1 MSRIVPRTCT
11 ELQAGNASADA
22 SRRPAD
28 AGQPLERFR
37 STPAYVLLGD
47 PGAGKTTAFQC
58 ECAALG
64 DAAMY
69 VTARDFL
76 TFAPDD
82 HPEWRGK
89 TLFIDG
95 LDECRAGT
103 QDKRTPF
110 DKIRRQLDKLGRPPF
125 RLSCRTADWL
135 GTNDRQHLASVT
147 PQGSEVTVL
156 RLDPLT
162 DEDAKT
168 VLAARPGITDPDAFI
183 SEAGARGLD
192 GLLSNPQ
199 SLGLLASVVAQN
211 GTWPQSRRQT
221 FEEACRQLA
230 AEHNQEHRAAGP
242 PPEVEAALD
251 AAGRLCAML
260 LITGGAGFTADPG
273 HPDGD
278 YLDPDECASDP
289 CAPHDRYNRNALLQA
304 LSTQLFAAGTERR
317 FIPIHRHL
325 AEFLGARHLARL
337 IADGLPARRVLA
349 LITGEDGGVVTV
361 LRGLAAWLAALC
373 KGARRDL
380 IERDPIGVVVYGDV
394 HDYTTDEKRT
404 LLEALR
410 PEAAARLE
418 NVAWAGAVVGSLV
431 TPDLEPVLRNA
442 LKPPLDE
449 PFFAAFVLSALM
461 HGTPLPGLTDLLLE
475 LVYQRHRGV
484 QLPSVAL
491 DAFLHNCPDQD
502 RRDRTLERILA
513 DLNHGRLSDWNSELL
528 GTALTALYPRRVTAS
543 EIWQCLPATN
553 LQHRFGPGYS
563 FWRHHLIERS
573 SDSDIEALLDALVT
587 RFSDIK
593 PALRGLRMEG
603 VPLMLL
609 ARGVERR
616 GDTLDSARLC
626 DWMGLDIKPTA
637 PERNIAAV
645 RRIGTWL
652 EGRPHRLKEVIAETE
667 RRSADRAKTPRSLV
681 DKIRYGAEFPPDYGL
696 WCLRQAVTAT
706 SLPWIKYYLRQSCD
720 ALAHKIHDRGLT
732 LELMF
737 ERTGDAPVVRRILE
751 QEILVCGGVR
761 EILQDIQEQ
770 RNYQKNYRQ
779 ERKRR
784 HGEWIA
790 YVRSNVAELRAG
802 RGALHILYL
811 IANAHYGLLS
821 EVSGESPEKR
831 IRKLFRGDDSL
842 IEAAF
847 SGIRGTINRSD
858 LPGIDQIVE
867 LTGSDQ
873 EYRIGLPFQAALDL
887 EPERRLND
895 RQARTALAFH
905 YSTAL
910 RLRTQSPEWYR
921 TLLARD
927 PATVADMLVKCVAA
941 GLRNGTQDS
950 SLVYLLIEEDHAGV
964 ARLVVLPL
972 LRRFPL
978 RCTVPQL
985 RILDY
990 LLHAALRY
998 VDRLRFQELIADRL
1012 SRASMTVAQ
1021 RVHWLAMG
1029 VIVASDTYLE
1039 PLQELVQR
1047 REQRITHLVDFLAT
1061 AGPEIE
1067 GLRAPALKYLIGLL
1081 GSTVGRWT
1089 ARDSDSQLMPG
1100 SASSCVDQMI
1110 QRLAILPEPEAGA
1123 ALDELASDTA
1133 LSFWRATLDQ
1143 AGDRRR
1149 VLRRDAGYRHPGAA
1163 QVGSTLRNGPPANP
1177 GDLAALI
1184 TDRIDELAVRIR
1196 TANTNDWRQYW
1207 NVDPKNERPCGP
1219 KSENSCRDAL
1229 LSDLRQ
1235 ILPPEVDAQPE
1246 GAYANDRRADV
1257 RISCGG
1263 FHVPVE
1269 AKRTSHRDLWSA
1281 IHRQLIEQYAND
1293 PATGGYGIYLVFW
1306 FETKDTPRP
1315 PGGGVPPD
1323 RPDVLRE
1330 QLEALLAEDERRRIS
1345 VRVIDVSAPPR
1356 CRQPPPAGRSVLGLP
1371 VLPSPRQ
1378 GSLSGGV
1385 VQDAGA

>member
-1 MSRIVPRTCT
+1 MNHIVTRTCT
-11 ELQAGNASADA
+11 ELPAANASADA
-22 SRRPAD
+22 SRSPAD
-28 AGQPLERFR
+28 AGQPLECFR

-47 PGAGKTTAFQC
+47 PGAGKTTAFKR

-64 DAAMY
+64 DAACY

-82 HPEWRGK
+82 HPEWQGK

-95 LDECRAGT
+95 LDESRAGT
-103 QDKRTPF
+103 PDKRTPF
-110 DKIRRQLDKLGRPPF
+110 DHIRGQLDKLGRPPF

-147 PQGSEVTVL
+147 PQRSAVTVL

-162 DEDAKT
+162 ADDAKA
-168 VLAARPGITDPDAFI
+168 VLAARQGITDPDAFI
-183 SEAGARGLD
+183 GEAGARGLN

-199 SLGLLASVVAQN
+199 SLDLLASVVAQN

-230 AEHNQEHRAAGP
+230 AEHNEEHRSAGQP
-242 PPEVEAALD
+242 PDVVAALD

-260 LITGGAGFTADPG
+260 LITGSAGFTADQD

-289 CAPHDRYNRNALLQA
+289 CAPHDRYNRTALLQA
-304 LSTQLFAAGTERR
+304 LSTKLFAAGTERR
-317 FIPIHRHL
+317 FVPIHRHL

-349 LITGEDGGVVTV
+349 LISGEDGGVVTQ

-373 KGARRDL
+373 KDARRDL
-380 IERDPIGVVVYGDV
+380 IEHDPIGVVLYGDV
-394 HDYTTDEKRT
+394 HDFTTDEKRA

-410 PEAAARLE
+410 REAAGLGD
-418 NVAWAGAVVGSLV
+418 VAWAAPAVSALI
-431 TPDLEPVLRNA
+431 TPDLEPALRDA

-449 PFFAAFVLSALM
+449 PFFAAFVLAALIS
-461 HGTPLPGLTDLLLE
+461 GTPLPGLTDLLLE
-475 LVYQRHRGV
+475 LVYQRRGGV
-484 QLPSVAL
+484 HLPSVAL
-491 DAFLHNCPDQD
+491 AAFLHNCPDEAC
-502 RRDRTLERILA
+502 RDQKLEQLLA
-513 DLNHGRLSDWNSELL
+513 DLHDGRLSDRNGELL
-528 GTALTALYPRRVTAS
+528 DTALTALYPRRVTAS
-543 EIWQCLPATN
+543 NIWQYLPATN
-553 LQHRFGPGYS
+553 LRHPFGPGYS

-573 SDSDIEALLDALVT
+573 SDSNIEALLDALVT
-587 RFSDIK
+587 RRNDLI
-593 PALRGLRMEG
+593 PALKLLGMEK

-609 ARGVERR
+609 ACGVERR
-616 GDTLDSARLC
+616 GDTLDAARLC
-626 DWMGLDIKPTA
+626 DWLSLVIKPTA
-637 PERNIAAV
+637 PGRNIAV

-652 EGRPHRLKEVIAETE
+652 ERRPHRLKEIIVETE
-667 RRSADRAKTPRSLV
+667 RRSADRAKTPRSLI

-696 WCLRQAVTAT
+696 WCLQQAVTAT
-706 SLPWIKYYLRQSCD
+706 SPPWIRYYLHESRD
-720 ALAHKIHDRGLT
+720 ALACNTHDRGLT
-732 LELMF
+732 LEVMF

-751 QEILVCGGVR
+751 QEMLVCRVR
-761 EILQDIQEQ
+761 ETLKEDLQEQ
-770 RNYQKNYRQ
+770 QRYHQEQ
-779 ERKRR
+779 ERY

-802 RGALHILYL
+802 RGAPDVLLQ
-811 IANAHYGLLS
+811 IAAAYYDALS
-821 EVSGESPEKR
+821 AVSGDSPEDR
-831 IRKLFRGDDSL
+831 IRNLFRDEESL

-847 SGIRGTINRSD
+847 SGIRGTISRGD

-867 LTGSDQ
+867 LTGSDRV
-873 EYRIGLPFQAALDL
+873 YRLGLPFQAALDL

-895 RQARTALAFH
+895 RQARQALAFH
-905 YSTAL
+905 YSTSPAL
-910 RLRTQSPEWYR
+910 RPRTQSHEWYR

-927 PATVADMLVKCVAA
+927 PATVADVLVKCVAA
-941 GLRNGTQDS
+941 GLRNGTQDA
-950 SLVYLLIEEDHAGV
+950 SLVHLLLEEDHACV
-964 ARLVVLPL
+964 ARLAALLPL
-972 LRRFPL
+972 LQRFPL

-985 RILDY
+985 QILDC

-998 VDRLRFQELIADRL
+998 VDRLRFQEIIAERL

-1029 VIVASDTYLE
+1029 VIAAPDTYLE
-1039 PLQELVQR
+1039 QLQELVVQR
-1047 REQRITHLVDFLAT
+1047 REQRITHLVNFLAT
-1061 AGPEIE
+1061 ARPDIE
-1067 GLRAPALKYLIGLL
+1067 RLRAPALKYLIGLL
-1081 GSTVGRWT
+1081 GSTVGRWM
-1089 ARDSDSQLMPG
+1089 ARDSYFQSMRLG
-1100 SASSCVDQMI
+1100 SASSCVNKMI
-1110 QRLAILPEPEAGA
+1110 QRLSILPEPEAGA

-1133 LSFWRATLDQ
+1133 LSFWHATLHQ
-1143 AGDRRR
+1143 AGDRQR

-1184 TDRIDELAVRIR
+1184 TDRIDELAGRIR
-1196 TANTNDWRQYW
+1196 TANTDDWRQYW
-1207 NVDPKNERPCGP
+1207 NVDQYERPCGP
-1219 KSENSCRDAL
+1219 KPENSCRDAL

-1246 GAYANDRRADV
+1246 GAYANDRRSDV
-1257 RISCGG
+1257 RIGCRG

-1269 AKRTSHRDLWSA
+1269 AKRNSHRDLWSA
-1281 IHRQLIEQYAND
+1281 IHGQLIEQYAND

-1306 FETKDTPRP
+1306 FGTQDTPRP
-1315 PGGGVPPD
+1315 PDGGVPPN
-1323 RPDVLRE
+1323 RPGALRE
-1330 QLEALLAEDERRRIS
+1330 RLEALLTEDERRRIS

-1356 CRQPPPAGRSVLGLP
+1356 
-1371 VLPSPRQ
+1371 
-1378 GSLSGGV
+1378 
-1385 VQDAGA
+1385 

>member
-11 ELQAGNASADA
+11 ELPAANASADA
-22 SRRPAD
+22 SRSPAD

-95 LDECRAGT
+95 LDESRAGT

-135 GTNDRQHLASVT
+135 GTNDRRHLASVT
-147 PQGSEVTVL
+147 PQRSAVTVL

-162 DEDAKT
+162 DADAKT
-168 VLAARPGITDPDAFI
+168 VLAARQGITDPDAFI

-260 LITGGAGFTADPG
+260 LITGGSGFTADPG

-278 YLDPDECASDP
+278 YPDPECASDP
-289 CAPHDRYNRNALLQA
+289 CAPHDRYNRNALLPA
-304 LSTQLFAAGTERR
+304 LSTKLFAAGTERR

-325 AEFLGARHLARL
+325 AEFLGSRHLARL

-361 LRGLAAWLAALC
+361 LRGLAAWLATLC
-373 KGARRDL
+373 KDARRDL
-380 IERDPIGVVVYGDV
+380 TERDPIGVVLYGDI
-394 HDYTTDEKRT
+394 HDFTNDEKRT

-410 PEAAARLE
+410 REAAGLGD
-418 NVAWAGAVVGSLV
+418 VAWAASAVSSLI
-431 TPDLEPVLRNA
+431 TPDLAPVLRRA

-449 PFFAAFVLSALM
+449 PFFATFVLSALT
-461 HGTPLPGLTDLLLE
+461 HGTPIPELAGLLLE
-475 LVYQRHRGV
+475 LVYQRHRWF
-484 QLPSVAL
+484 QFPSWAL
-491 DAFLHNCPDQD
+491 DAFLHNCPDEAL
-502 RRDRTLERILA
+502 RDRTLERILA
-513 DLNHGRLSDWNSELL
+513 DLNDGRISDWNSELL
-528 GTALTALYPRRVTAS
+528 GTALTALYPRRITAS
-543 EIWQCLPATN
+543 EIWQYLLATN

-573 SDSDIEALLDALVT
+573 SDSDIEALLDALGT
-587 RFSDIK
+587 RRNDLQ
-593 PALRGLRMEG
+593 PALKRLGMED

-609 ARGVERR
+609 ARGIERR

-626 DWMGLDIKPTA
+626 DWLGLDMKPTA
-637 PERNIAAV
+637 PGRNIDAV
-645 RRIGTWL
+645 RRIGDWL
-652 EGRPHRLKEVIAETE
+652 ERRPHRLKEVIVETE
-667 RRSADRAKTPRSLV
+667 RRSADRAKTPRFLV
-681 DKIRYGAEFPPDYGL
+681 DKVRYGAESPDYGL
-696 WCLRQAVTAT
+696 WCLQQAVTAT
-706 SLPWIKYYLRQSCD
+706 SRPWIRYYLRQSCD
-720 ALAHKIHDRGLT
+720 ALARNTHDRGLT

-737 ERTGDAPVVRRILE
+737 ERTRDAPVVRRILE
-751 QEILVCGGVR
+751 REMLVCHVR

-770 RNYQKNYRQ
+770 QGYHEKQ
-779 ERKRR
+779 ERY

-802 RGALHILYL
+802 RGALDVLL
-811 IANAHYGLLS
+811 QIAAAYYDVLP
-821 EVSGESPEKR
+821 EVLGDSPEER
-831 IRKLFRGDDSL
+831 IRNLLRDEESL

-847 SGIRGTINRSD
+847 SGIRGIISRGD

-905 YSTAL
+905 YSTPPAL
-910 RLRTQSPEWYR
+910 RPRTQSPEWYR

-927 PATVADMLVKCVAA
+927 PTTVADMLVKCVAA
-941 GLRNGTQDS
+941 GLRNGTQDA

-964 ARLVVLPL
+964 ARRAALPL

-998 VDRLRFQELIADRL
+998 IDRLRFQKLIAERL
-1012 SRASMTVAQ
+1012 SRTSMTVAQ

-1039 PLQELVQR
+1039 QLQELVQR

-1061 AGPEIE
+1061 ARPDIE

-1089 ARDSDSQLMPG
+1089 ARDADPQLMTPG

-1123 ALDELASDTA
+1123 AALDELASDTA
-1133 LSFWRATLDQ
+1133 LSFWHATLNQ
-1143 AGDRRR
+1143 AGDRQR

-1207 NVDPKNERPCGP
+1207 NVDQYQRPGKPKPED
-1219 KSENSCRDAL
+1219 SCRDAL

-1235 ILPPEVDAQPE
+1235 NLPPEVDAQPE

-1281 IHRQLIEQYAND
+1281 IHRQLIERYAND

-1306 FETKDTPRP
+1306 FGTQDTPRP
-1315 PGGGVPPD
+1315 PGGGAAPD
-1323 RPDVLRE
+1323 RPDALRE
-1330 QLEALLAEDERRRIS
+1330 QLEALLTEDERRRIS
-1345 VRVIDVSAPPR
+1345 VRVIDVSEPPR
-1356 CRQPPPAGRSVLGLP
+1356 
-1371 VLPSPRQ
+1371 
-1378 GSLSGGV
+1378 
-1385 VQDAGA
+1385 

>member
-11 ELQAGNASADA
+11 ELSTVNASADA
-22 SRRPAD
+22 SRGPAD
-28 AGQPLERFR
+28 AGQSLERFR
-37 STPAYVLLGD
+37 SIHAYVLLGD
-47 PGAGKTTAFQC
+47 PGAGKTTAFKR

-64 DAAMY
+64 DEAMY

-76 TFAPDD
+76 TFAPAD

-103 QDKRTPF
+103 PDKRTPF
-110 DKIRRQLDKLGRPPF
+110 DHIRGRLDKLGRPRF

-162 DEDAKT
+162 AADAKT
-168 VLAARPGITDPDAFI
+168 VLAARPGITDPDTFI
-183 SEAGARGLD
+183 GEAGARGLD

-199 SLGLLASVVAQN
+199 SLDLLAKVVAQN

-221 FEEACRQLA
+221 FERACRQLA
-230 AEHNQEHRAAGP
+230 AEHNQEHRAAGQP
-242 PPEVEAALD
+242 PDVGAALD

-260 LITGGAGFTADPG
+260 LITGGAGFTADPD

-278 YLDPDECASDP
+278 YPDLGQCASDP
-289 CAPHDRYNRNALLQA
+289 CAPHDRYNRTALLQA
-304 LSTQLFAAGTERR
+304 LSTKLFEARTERR

-337 IADGLPARRVLA
+337 IDAGLPARRVLA
-349 LITGEDGGVVTV
+349 LISGEDGGVVTQ

-373 KGARRDL
+373 KVARRDL
-380 IERDPIGVVVYGDV
+380 IERDPIGVVLYGDV
-394 HDYTTDEKRT
+394 HDFTTDEKRA

-410 PEAAARLE
+410 REAAGLGE
-418 NVAWAGAVVGSLV
+418 VAWAAPAVSALI
-431 TPDLEPVLRNA
+431 TPDLEPALRDA

-449 PFFAAFVLSALM
+449 PFFAAFVLVALIS
-461 HGTPLPGLTDLLLE
+461 GTPLPGLTDFLLE
-475 LVYQRHRGV
+475 LVYQRRGGV

-491 DAFLHNCPDQD
+491 AAFLHNCPDEAC
-502 RRDRTLERILA
+502 RDQKLEQLLA
-513 DLNHGRLSDWNSELL
+513 DLHDGRLSDRNGELL
-528 GTALTALYPRRVTAS
+528 DTALTALYPRLVTAS
-543 EIWQCLPATN
+543 EIWQYLPATN
-553 LQHRFGPGYS
+553 LRHPFGLGYS

-573 SDSDIEALLDALVT
+573 SDSDIEALLDALIT
-587 RFSDIK
+587 RRNDLL
-593 PALRGLRMEG
+593 PALKLLGMED

-609 ARGVERR
+609 ACGVERR
-616 GDTLDSARLC
+616 GDTLDAARLC
-626 DWMGLDIKPTA
+626 DWLSIDIKPTA
-637 PERNIAAV
+637 PGRNIAV

-652 EGRPHRLKEVIAETE
+652 ERRPHRLKEIIVETE

-681 DKIRYGAEFPPDYGL
+681 DKIRYGAEYPPDYGL
-696 WCLRQAVTAT
+696 WCLQQAVTAT
-706 SLPWIKYYLRQSCD
+706 SPPWIRYYLRQSRD
-720 ALAHKIHDRGLT
+720 ALARNTHHRGLT
-732 LELMF
+732 LEVMF

-751 QEILVCGGVR
+751 QEMLVCRVR
-761 EILQDIQEQ
+761 ETLKEDLQEQ
-770 RNYQKNYRQ
+770 RRYHQEQ
-779 ERKRR
+779 ERY

-802 RGALHILYL
+802 RGAPDVLLQ
-811 IANAHYGLLS
+811 IAAAYYDALS
-821 EVSGESPEKR
+821 AVSGDSPEDR
-831 IRKLFRGDDSL
+831 IRNLFRDEESL

-847 SGIRGTINRSD
+847 SGIRGTISRGD

-873 EYRIGLPFQAALDL
+873 EYRIGLPFQAALDI

-895 RQARTALAFH
+895 RQARQALAFH
-905 YSTAL
+905 YSTPPAL
-910 RLRTQSPEWYR
+910 RPRTQSPEWYR
-921 TLLARD
+921 TLLTRD
-927 PATVADMLVKCVAA
+927 PATVADVLVKCVAA
-941 GLRNGTQDS
+941 GLRNGTQDA
-950 SLVYLLIEEDHAGV
+950 SLVYPLLEEDHAGV
-964 ARLVVLPL
+964 ARLAALPS

-985 RILDY
+985 RILDC

-998 VDRLRFQELIADRL
+998 VDRLRFQELIAERL
-1012 SRASMTVAQ
+1012 SRRSMTVAQ
-1021 RVHWLAMG
+1021 RVHWLALG
-1029 VIVASDTYLE
+1029 VVAAPDTYLE
-1039 PLQELVQR
+1039 QLQQLVQR

-1061 AGPEIE
+1061 ARPDIE

-1089 ARDSDSQLMPG
+1089 ARDSDSQLMLMTPG

-1133 LSFWRATLDQ
+1133 LSCWHATLDQ
-1143 AGDRRR
+1143 AGDRHR

-1163 QVGSTLRNGPPANP
+1163 QVRSTLRNGPPANS

-1184 TDRIDELAVRIR
+1184 TDRIDEISGRIR
-1196 TANTNDWRQYW
+1196 TANTDDWRQYW
-1207 NVDPKNERPCGP
+1207 NVDRYERPGEP
-1219 KSENSCRDAL
+1219 KPENSCRDAL

-1235 ILPPEVDAQPE
+1235 LLPPEVDAQPE
-1246 GAYANDRRADV
+1246 GAYANDRRSDV
-1257 RISCGG
+1257 RVSCRG

-1269 AKRTSHRDLWSA
+1269 AKRNLHRDLWSA
-1281 IHRQLIEQYAND
+1281 IRRQLIEQYAND

-1306 FETKDTPRP
+1306 FGTPNTPRP
-1315 PGGGVPPD
+1315 PDGGAAPN
-1323 RPDVLRE
+1323 RPDALRE
-1330 QLEALLAEDERRRIS
+1330 RLEALLTEDERRRIS

-1356 CRQPPPAGRSVLGLP
+1356 
-1371 VLPSPRQ
+1371 
-1378 GSLSGGV
+1378 
-1385 VQDAGA
+1385 